1 MWCFS
6 VFLRAY
12 WEAFGVLFLVVFG
25 GMECLNVAG
34 QALEPGSFDG
44 APFEESAIVFDG
56 EALPVCPRHL
66 LEFGFGLEV
75 FFGSG
80 RGKTVPWAGFGTAVA
95 AIKAPEHFWAGADGE
110 LGAGCDGEV

>member
-1 MWCFS
+1 MFFCF
-6 VFLRAY
+6 LLAY
-12 WEAFGVLFLVVFG
+12 CEAFGVLFVVVFG

-56 EALPVCPRHL
+56 EALPVCRRHL

-95 AIKAPEHFWAGADGE
+95 AIKATAHF
-110 LGAGCDGEV
+110 